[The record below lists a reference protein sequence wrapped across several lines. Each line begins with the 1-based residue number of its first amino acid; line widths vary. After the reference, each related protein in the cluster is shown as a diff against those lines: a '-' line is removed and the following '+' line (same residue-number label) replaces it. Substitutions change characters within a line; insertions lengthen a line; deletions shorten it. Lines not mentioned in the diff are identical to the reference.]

1 VSKQQAV
8 QRVARAAADFGDAA
22 DAVDRAAAEWLG
34 INRTDLRVLAAVRLG
49 GRVSAGAL
57 AGAVDLSPGATTEA
71 VQRLVARGLLTRDV
85 DPGDRR
91 RAVITLLPEAEDA
104 LEALYGPVRD
114 EGRVLLER
122 YTADELALVAD
133 FLDRGRRLQLDAAD
147 RIRARRPDR

>member
-1 VSKQQAV
+1 M
-8 QRVARAAADFGDAA
+8 ARAAADFGDAA

>member
-1 VSKQQAV
+1 M
-8 QRVARAAADFGDAA
+8 ARAAADFGDAA

-34 INRTDLRVLAAVRLG
+34 VHRTDLRVLAAVRLA

-57 AGAVDLSPGATTEA
+57 AAAVDLSPAATTEA

-91 RAVITLLPEAEDA
+91 RAVITLLPAAEDA